1 MAIHAGAN
9 IVMPNI
15 TPSDYRKYYNLYDRK
30 AILLEDLDLGDA
42 EIGFGEW
49 GDSLHFFNKV

>member
-1 MAIHAGAN
+1 
-9 IVMPNI
+9 MPNI